1 VLWGD
6 CMRSASAFGGKLSL
20 KDEFRQFFEIAPE
33 SSYIF
38 SAGCEIF
45 DASPAACLTLGY
57 SRDELIGR
65 LLSSLSPPKSALNVQ
80 KLCEEGKQDQATHS
94 QKVIFQTRHGQELT
108 ALLNIGSFKDPDG
121 KILVVTCA
129 QLDVPAKKQE
139 QESLRESE
147 ERLHLLADATP
158 MLVWIAGTDKLCTY
172 FNKSWLNFTGRAMD
186 AELGHGWAEGVHPED
201 VARCMELYEQHFDRR
216 EEFTLEY
223 RLRRSNGEYRWVF
236 DVGMPRFSQNGEFEG
251 YIGFCADVTDRKQ
264 IEAERLKLQEE
275 IAYLNRAAS
284 MGQMAASL
292 AHELSQPLAAILSN
306 AQAAARFAIQPEPD
320 IEEIRAALSEI
331 VEDEQRAS
339 SFVHNMRA
347 MFQRREFTQS
357 PFDLNRVVNEMIRI
371 VRIDAVS
378 KGVHVRVNLS
388 PGPLSVLGDTIA
400 LQQII
405 LNLVNNAMDALQRAP
420 SEPRIV
426 TLTTEARADSGWGTI
441 WVEDNGPGIPEEQR
455 AMLFKP
461 FFTTKPHGLGLGLSI
476 CRSLAESLG
485 GRIEFVDRPGSGAL
499 FQVDLP
505 LVQ

>member
-1 VLWGD
+1 M
-6 CMRSASAFGGKLSL
+6 CSASADERKLSL
-20 KDEFRQFFEIAPE
+20 EDQFRQFFTITPE
-33 SSYIF
+33 SSYIL
-38 SAGCEIF
+38 STGCKIF
-45 DASPAACLTLGY
+45 DANQAACSALGY

-65 LLSSLSPPKSALNVQ
+65 LLSSLSPPESALNIQ
-80 KLCEEGKQDQATHS
+80 KLCEDWKRDQAIS
-94 QKVIFQTRHGQELT
+94 SEKVIVQTKQGQERT
-108 ALLNIGSFKDPDG
+108 ALLNRGSFKDRDG
-121 KILVVTCA
+121 KVLLVTCVR
-129 QLDVPAKKQE
+129 LDIPAKKQE
-139 QESLRESE
+139 QESIRESE

-158 MLVWIAGTDKLCTY
+158 MLVWIAGLDKRCTY
-172 FNKSWLNFTGRAMD
+172 FNKAWLNFTGRSME

-201 VARCMELYEQHFDRR
+201 AVRCMESYEQHFDRR

-223 RLRRSNGEYRWVF
+223 RLRRSDGEYRWVF

-264 IEAERLKLQEE
+264 IEAERLRLQEE

-284 MGQMAASL
+284 MGQMASSL
-292 AHELSQPLAAILSN
+292 AHELAQPLAAILSN
-306 AQAAARFAIQPEPD
+306 AQAAARFASKPDPD

-357 PFDLNRVVNEMIRI
+357 PLDLNRVVNEIIRI
-371 VRIDAVS
+371 VRIDAIS
-378 KGVHVRVNLS
+378 KGVRVRVNLS
-388 PGPLSVLGDTIA
+388 PGALIVLGDAIA
-400 LQQII
+400 VQQII
-405 LNLVNNAMDALQRAP
+405 LNLVNNAMDALVRAP

-426 TLTTEARADSGWGTI
+426 TLSTKARPDSGWGTI
-441 WVEDNGPGIPEEQR
+441 RVEDNGPAISEEQR

-485 GRIEFVDRPGSGAL
+485 GRIESVDRPGSGAL